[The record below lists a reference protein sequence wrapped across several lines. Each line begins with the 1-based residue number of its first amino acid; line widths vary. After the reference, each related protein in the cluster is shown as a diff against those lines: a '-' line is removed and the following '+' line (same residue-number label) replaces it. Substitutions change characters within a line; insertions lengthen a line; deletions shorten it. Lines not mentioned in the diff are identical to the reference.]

1 MVPTAS
7 CCLTVRV
14 VATLAGILLSR
25 EASVN
30 VLGDFVDPIY
40 IAFLIGLCTIR
51 VTKGQMGVALWVHA
65 CALLVM
71 EACIAMKK

>member
-1 MVPTAS
+1 M
-7 CCLTVRV
+7 
-14 VATLAGILLSR
+14 
-25 EASVN
+25 N

-51 VTKGQMGVALWVHA
+51 ATKEQMGAALWVHA
-65 CALLVM
+65 CALLVT

>member
-1 MVPTAS
+1 M
-7 CCLTVRV
+7 
-14 VATLAGILLSR
+14 
-25 EASVN
+25 N

-51 VTKGQMGVALWVHA
+51 ATKEEMGAALLAYA
-65 CALLVM
+65 CALLAM

>member
-1 MVPTAS
+1 M
-7 CCLTVRV
+7 
-14 VATLAGILLSR
+14 
-25 EASVN
+25 N

-51 VTKGQMGVALWVHA
+51 ATKGQMGVALWVHA

-71 EACIAMKK
+71 EACIAMKN

>member
-51 VTKGQMGVALWVHA
+51 ATKEQMGAALWVRA

>member
-30 VLGDFVDPIY
+30 VLGNFADPIY

-51 VTKGQMGVALWVHA
+51 ATKEEMGAALLAHA
-65 CALLVM
+65 CALLAM